1 MNYRIKA
8 ENQVL
13 QRQLEEEE
21 REREQRRKD
30 DQQRQRSVVFRFGVQ
45 KEESKKKPFTVE
57 DLGLGNA
64 SSQAVDGSPA
74 TSTPSSD
81 ESKGAIRKNT
91 YLDRNKSVS
100 GVFSPIR
107 GDVSVPAGTFYPL
120 TPRYQYR
127 SHDTVLKMI
136 LDGIEDDE
144 GKEEMNNN
152 EETKE
157 DDDNNHKT
165 AGQGAESQ
173 DLLMLTGPSVLEQ
186 TEEETA
192 KKKIKVVKVE
202 NEVDPFELG
211 ENQTWPRRTRSLTR
225 SQKRKQDVP
234 KKAVRKD

>member
-136 LDGIEDDE
+136 LDG
-144 GKEEMNNN
+144 
-152 EETKE
+152 

-173 DLLMLTGPSVLEQ
+173 DLIMLTGPSVLEQ
-186 TEEETA
+186 TEEEAA